1 MRICTVFSVEGARG
15 SACGLGNKLGDLLDK
30 YVEITLKEVGARTL
44 CQSGRPHSTD
54 AGQLQT
60 RGRFR
65 TSAAFLSIK
74 LYRHTA
80 TPTHSYTF
88 GSCFHTAAAE
98 LSNQKET
105 TWPVKHKVLTI
116 WLFIEVFADSWAR
129 EWGLLAYLLQLLRGP
144 SSAEGPR
151 DTGHV
156 PCGHTG
162 LMGETDKG

>member
-80 TPTHSYTF
+80 KVVYAHVVSGYFSATTI
-88 GSCFHTAAAE
+88 E
-98 LSNQKET
+98 LNNGDSG
-105 TWPVKHKVLTI
+105 PVIHN
-116 WLFIEVFADSWAR
+116 A
-129 EWGLLAYLLQLLRGP
+129 
-144 SSAEGPR
+144 
-151 DTGHV
+151 
-156 PCGHTG
+156 
-162 LMGETDKG
+162 